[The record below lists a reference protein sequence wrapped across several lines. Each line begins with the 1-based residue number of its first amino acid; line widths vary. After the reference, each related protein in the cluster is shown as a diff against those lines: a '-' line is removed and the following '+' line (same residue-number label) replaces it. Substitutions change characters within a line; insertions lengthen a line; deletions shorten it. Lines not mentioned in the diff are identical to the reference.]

1 MREANAGNAIVIG
14 ASSGI
19 GRELARVL
27 SEHGYAV
34 GIAARRIELLS
45 ELQRQLPGPSFIRK
59 IDVSQTDEAMASLR
73 TLIAEMG
80 GVGLIV
86 VNAGVG
92 LRNPELDWYPEKAT
106 IDVNVTGFTAMVNVA
121 VKYFLERGAGHL
133 VGVSSVAAILGHGE
147 VPAYGASKAYE
158 SSYLCS
164 LRNKI
169 DKLHKPITITTIEP
183 GFVQTDMVK
192 DRMVFWCAPPRKAA
206 MQIFRAIV
214 RRRRHAYVTRRWRLV
229 AWIMKVMPE
238 RLWSRIA

>member
-1 MREANAGNAIVIG
+1 MREAHAGNAIVIG

-27 SEHGYAV
+27 SEQGYAV
-34 GIAARRIELLS
+34 GIAARRLELLE
-45 ELQRQLPGPSFIRK
+45 ELQRQLPGPSFIRQ

-73 TLIAEMG
+73 DLINEMG
-80 GVGLIV
+80 GADLIV

-92 LRNPELDWYPEKAT
+92 LRNPELDWYPEKTT

-121 VKYFLERGAGHL
+121 VHYFLERGSGHL

-158 SSYLCS
+158 SSYLRS
-164 LRNKI
+164 LRNRI
-169 DKLHKPITITTIEP
+169 DKLRMPITITTIEP
-183 GFVQTDMVK
+183 GFVDTDLVK
-192 DRMVFWCAPPRKAA
+192 GRPVFWCASPRKAA
-206 MQIFRAIV
+206 MQIFHAIM
-214 RRRRHAYVTRRWRLV
+214 RRRRHAYITRRWRLI
-229 AWIMKVMPE
+229 AWIMKAMPE